1 MSRKIHI
8 PPFSEIYDRAFDLLR
23 SKHFRKYLA
32 AGFTAFFVDFMVFR
46 TMYVTLDLDLKLS
59 TACGIIAG
67 FVTSFL
73 LQKFWSFKGSQAKKA
88 HHQVIIYVVLTIV
101 NTLFTELV
109 IKEAENLGL
118 KHGAELGKI
127 IATGFIVIW
136 NFIIFKLIV
145 FRRKDLDG

>member
-1 MSRKIHI
+1 MQDKIAI
-8 PPFSEIYDRAFDLLR
+8 PPISEVKNQGLKLLK

-46 TMYVTLDLDLKLS
+46 TMYIVLDLDLKLS
-59 TACGIIAG
+59 TFCGIVAG
-67 FVTSFL
+67 FITSFL

-88 HHQVIIYVVLTIV
+88 HHQVFIYLALTIV

-109 IKEAENLGL
+109 IKEAETLGL
-118 KHGAELGKI
+118 KHGAELGKV

-136 NFIIFKLIV
+136 NFIIFKLVV
-145 FRRKDLDG
+145 FRKSEDKD